1 MKNTRIIFF
10 VLILV
15 VVIGGAYYLDRE
27 RIKSDTQVGNLEKE
41 GNISLRDATTTP
53 EEIATWGEFIN
64 NRVGWRFRYPTENLT
79 KDIDEVVKFPSSV
92 EGQSKTEDLL
102 EFSIGET
109 TFSIKTYAEEATSTI
124 NTIEAWIKD
133 SGKSV
138 SNDLSD
144 YQKFRIAGN
153 DAYNIKGKA
162 FAYTFLNKNVYEIA
176 AYQNG
181 VWRELNDEPLFKK
194 WISTIG
200 FFPEVRCWER
210 AVK

>member
-10 VLILV
+10 VLILAF
-15 VVIGGAYYLDRE
+15 VIGGAYYLNKVG
-27 RIKSDTQVGNLEKE
+27 IKPDNQTSNLEKKE
-41 GNISLRDATTTP
+41 ISTLGDATTTP
-53 EEIATWGEFIN
+53 EEIAAWGEFIN
-64 NRVGWRFRYPTENLT
+64 NRVGWQFRYPKENLT

-92 EGQSKTEDLL
+92 EGQSNKEDLL
-102 EFSIGET
+102 EFAVGET

-133 SGKSV
+133 SGRSV
-138 SNDLSD
+138 SNNLSD
-144 YQKFRIAGN
+144 YQKFKIAGN
-153 DAYNIKGKA
+153 NAYNIKGKA

-181 VWRELNDEPLFKK
+181 VWREISDEPLFKK
-194 WISTIG
+194 WISTIN

-210 AVK
+210 AIK

>member
-15 VVIGGAYYLDRE
+15 VVIWGVYYLGKE
-27 RIKSDTQVGNLEKE
+27 KIKLDYQIGNLEVKE
-41 GNISLRDATTTP
+41 IISLRDATTTP

-64 NRVGWRFRYPTENLT
+64 NRVGWQFRYPKENLT

-92 EGQSKTEDLL
+92 EGQSNKEDLL
-102 EFSIGET
+102 EFAVGET
-109 TFSIKTYAEEATSTI
+109 TFSIKTYAEEGASTT
-124 NTIEAWIKD
+124 TIEAWIKN

-138 SNDLSD
+138 SNYLSD
-144 YQKFRIAGN
+144 YQKFKIAGN
-153 DAYNIKGKA
+153 NAYNIKGKA
-162 FAYTFLNKNVYEIA
+162 FTYTFLNKNVYEIA

-181 VWRELNDEPLFKK
+181 VWREISDEPLFKK
-194 WISTIG
+194 WISTIN

-210 AVK
+210 AIK